1 MALNVTAEAEDNYN
15 KEMNGELTVELLD
28 TMLMTP
34 GPVHLDSE
42 VLLAGA
48 RPLRHHRTN
57 DFAPTYRECVDL
69 LKKFFGTTQHLYLTT
84 SSGTGGMETAIANL
98 FNEGETVLTVQTGVF
113 GVRFTQICEAFRLKP
128 VVLKCDDGKAVTV
141 EQIAEALKKHPEIS
155 GITVTFNETSTG
167 ICNDIKA
174 IGEFLKDKGKSSSST
189 AFPARRPAQ
198 MDDGV
203 DVCISA
209 SQKGFLAP
217 PGVGMVP
224 CPTKPEKVETVK
236 CHSYYFDPSSTNAIR
251 NRRPAYP
258 WTPAINVMFSL
269 LEALRKIDR
278 IGLDNC
284 IKHYAK
290 LAGGLRAALKAL
302 GLKLFTEEKATS
314 NVLTVFYAPEGIA
327 PKDIVAE
334 MRNKYGIL
342 IAGGQEQ
349 FAATLLRITTIG
361 AIGERDLLGTIALL
375 EMISRKRLSQTDRC
389 RLSRDDGI
397 FPENE

>member
-1 MALNVTAEAEDNYN
+1 M
-15 KEMNGELTVELLD
+15 ELLD

-48 RPLRHHRTN
+48 RQLSHHRTN
-57 DFAPTYRECVDL
+57 DFAPIYKECVEL
-69 LKKFFGTTQHLYLTT
+69 LKKFFGTDQYLYLTT
-84 SSGTGGMETAIANL
+84 SSGTGAMEAAIANL
-98 FNEGETVLTVQTGVF
+98 FNDGETVLNIQTGVF
-113 GVRFTQICEAFRLKP
+113 GVRFTQICEAFRLKT
-128 VVLKCDDGKAVTV
+128 VILKCDDGKAVTV
-141 EQIAEALKKHPEIS
+141 EQIAEVLKKHPEIC

-174 IGEFLKDKGKSSSST
+174 IGNFLKDKGKILVV
-189 AFPARRPAQ
+189 
-198 MDDGV
+198 DGV
-203 DVCISA
+203 SGLGALPYKMDEWHVDVTVSA

-217 PGVGMVP
+217 PGVGMIALSE
-224 CPTKPEKVETVK
+224 KAWKKVETVK
-236 CHSYYFDPSSTNAIR
+236 CHGYYFDLKLYKRDQELPI
-251 NRRPAYP
+251 PAYP

-269 LEALRKIDR
+269 QAALRKIDC
-278 IGLDNC
+278 IGLDKCLN
-284 IKHYAK
+284 HYAK
-290 LAGGLRAALKAL
+290 LAGGLRSALKAL

-327 PKDIVAE
+327 PKEIVAE

-361 AIGERDLLGTIALL
+361 AIGERDLLGTVGLL
-375 EMISRKRLSQTDRC
+375 EMILKKKGYLKQTGAG
-389 RLSRDDGI
+389 LI
-397 FPENE
+397 AMQEYFLNHE